1 MYEGVC
7 IYKNGLDIPVIKMY
21 KEIYS
26 GKILQVEYY
35 NFLIDVFLL
44 NSKKFIQS
52 FPKESKHILYFLPFD
67 YKNDIE
73 YNINNWKNIVKE
85 SFKTLS

>member
-1 MYEGVC
+1 MTIQGVC
-7 IYKNGLDIPVIKMY
+7 IYRNGIDIPVIKMY

-52 FPKESKHILYFLPFD
+52 FPKESKHILYSLPYNYD
-67 YKNDIE
+67 NDIE
-73 YNINNWKNIVKE
+73 YNINIWKNIVKE
-85 SFKTLS
+85 LLETY